1 MLLSRHNNLRRL
13 KMDFSEYFEYFM
25 EELRSNAIEN
35 ESSKADEFLNSS
47 LDRIVDYGDLEDY
60 DILDYNEDER
70 TSKPINAYHFNPIFR
85 QLTVVVNLF
94 QDISAGDLSNLTNS
108 DLKPA
113 FNRAQKFILSS
124 LKRSPSDVDPYKKGA
139 YFFIQQLKESWPT
152 TKELKIIFITNKPLS
167 KRYDHKDQGKIDGVN
182 VSVGI
187 WDLRRFQEVENSGT
201 EREEIEIDLSNTPLP
216 ALVASKSDQITSY
229 LVVMPAQELADIY
242 EKYKSRV
249 LEQNVRSFLQNR
261 SNVNKG
267 IRVTL
272 KEAPERFFAYNNG
285 ITATAQSAEFDNN
298 GSIIKL
304 KNLQIVNGGQTT
316 AQIFN
321 GKKLGDDLS
330 NVSVQMKLNL
340 IEDTNLIDE
349 IVPNIAKFANS
360 QNPVSQAD
368 LFSNSPFHIRI
379 EKFSRE
385 TIPPVMI
392 GKAFSER
399 WFYERS
405 RGQYLNEQSEL
416 TAAGR
421 KEFQRLNPKNKMI
434 TKTDLAIILNSWEQK
449 PYEVSK
455 GAQANFKTFAKSI
468 GDMDKFGDQYNKRY
482 FSDCVAKTIVF
493 REFRKEVPRQEWYS
507 GFPANIVTY
516 SIAWLAHCMQV
527 SEVKLNIDRIWKYQ
541 NSDPALIQMLLS
553 IGEDVNSHLLSYAGN
568 PTTYA
573 KNIQCWKDILEQFE
587 ILTHTDDGNIFISE
601 EQASAIENEAEEEQ
615 GALDEINNEIV
626 LFSIHPDCW
635 NEIKNFIGNK
645 MSPSKYADIEKLR
658 QGQMISDFKVKPL
671 AKFVREYQKA
681 GGRIFHRDD
690 LFPYTVT

>member
-1 MLLSRHNNLRRL
+1 ME
-13 KMDFSEYFEYFM
+13 FSEYFEDFM

-35 ESSKADEFLNSS
+35 GSSKAIEFLTSS
-47 LDRIVDYGDLEDY
+47 MDRIVDYGDLEDY
-60 DILDYNEDER
+60 DILEYNEDFNN
-70 TSKPINAYHFNPIFR
+70 TKPIHAYHFNAIFR

-94 QDISAGDLSNLTNS
+94 QDISLENLDNLTNS
-108 DLKPA
+108 DLKAPYS
-113 FNRAQKFILSS
+113 RAHKFIVSS
-124 LKRSPSDVDPYKKGA
+124 LKASPSDVDPEKKGA

-167 KRYDHKDQGKIDGVN
+167 KRYDHKDQGNIDDVN
-182 VSVGI
+182 VSIGI
-187 WDLRRFQEVENSGT
+187 WDLRRFHEVENSGT
-201 EREEIEIDLSNTPLP
+201 EREEIEIDFSHKPLP
-216 ALVASKSDQITSY
+216 ALVASKSEQIASY
-229 LVVMPAQELADIY
+229 LVVMPAPELADIY

-285 ITATAQSAEFDNN
+285 ITATAQSAEFDKN
-298 GSIIKL
+298 GAITKL

-340 IEDTNLIDE
+340 IEDESLIDE

-385 TIPPVMI
+385 NIPPVML

-405 RGQYLNEQSEL
+405 RGQYLNEQADL

-421 KEFQRLNPKNKMI
+421 KEFQRINPKPKMV
-434 TKTDLAIILNSWEQK
+434 TKTDLAIVLNSWDQK
-449 PYEVSK
+449 PYDVSK

-468 GDMDKFGDQYNKRY
+468 GDMEKVGDRYNKRY
-482 FSDCVAKTIVF
+482 FEECIAKTIVF
-493 REFRKEVPRQEWYS
+493 REFRKEIPRQEWYS

-516 SIAWLAHCMQV
+516 SISWFAYCMQTSGV
-527 SEVKLNIDRIWKYQ
+527 ALNIDKIWKYQ
-541 NSDPALIQMLLS
+541 NSDLELIQMLLS
-553 IGEDVNSHLLSYAGN
+553 IAEDVNSHLLSYAGN

-573 KNIQCWKDILEQFE
+573 KNIQCWKDILEKFE
-587 ILTHTDDGNIFISE
+587 PLTHNEDGNIFISAE
-601 EQASAIENEAEEEQ
+601 KAASIENEAEEEQ
-615 GALDEINNEIV
+615 GALDEITNEIV

-645 MSPSKYADIEKLR
+645 MSPSKNADIEKLR
-658 QGQMISDFKVKPL
+658 RGQMISEFKVKPL

-681 GGRIFHRDD
+681 GGQIVFKND
-690 LFPYTVT
+690 LAPYSVS

>member
-1 MLLSRHNNLRRL
+1 ME
-13 KMDFSEYFEYFM
+13 FSDYFEYFM
-25 EELRSNAIEN
+25 EELRINAIEN
-35 ESSKADEFLNSS
+35 ETSKVDEFLNSTM
-47 LDRIVDYGDLEDY
+47 DRIVDYGDIEDY
-60 DILDYNEDER
+60 DILEYNEGVNIP
-70 TSKPINAYHFNPIFR
+70 KPINAYHFNAIFR

-94 QDISAGDLSNLTNS
+94 QDIPVENLINLTNS

-113 FNRAQKFILSS
+113 FSRAQKFILKS
-124 LKRSPSDVDPYKKGA
+124 LKESPLATDPDKKGP

-152 TKELKIIFITNKPLS
+152 IKELKIIFITNKPLS

-187 WDLRRFQEVENSGT
+187 WDLRRFYEVENSGT
-201 EREEIEIDLSNTPLP
+201 EREEIEIDLKNTPLP

-229 LVVMPAQELADIY
+229 LVVMPAQELAGIY

-261 SNVNKG
+261 SKVNKG

-285 ITATAQSAEFDNN
+285 ITATAQSAEFDSN

-360 QNPVSQAD
+360 QNPVSEAD

-385 TIPPVMI
+385 TIPPVMF

-416 TAAGR
+416 TPTGR
-421 KEFQRLNPKNKMI
+421 KEFQRSNPKNKMI

-468 GDMDKFGDQYNKRY
+468 GDMEKVGERYNKRY
-482 FSDCVAKTIVF
+482 FSDCIAKTIVF

-507 GFPANIVTY
+507 GFPANVVTY
-516 SIAWLAHCMQV
+516 SIAWLAHCMQDSGV
-527 SEVKLNIDRIWKYQ
+527 TLNVDKIWKYQ
-541 NSDPALIQMLLS
+541 KSDPELIQILLS

-573 KNIQCWKDILEQFE
+573 KNIQCWKDIIERFE
-587 ILTHTDDGNIFISE
+587 TQNYSDDGKIFISVE
-601 EQASAIENEAEEEQ
+601 KAASIKDEAEEEQ
-615 GALDEINNEIV
+615 GALDEINNEII

-635 NEIKNFIGNK
+635 NEIKNFIGDK

-658 QGQMISDFKVKPL
+658 RGQTIADFKVKPL
-671 AKFVREYQKA
+671 ARLVREYQKA
-681 GGRIFHRDD
+681 GGKIVYRDD